1 MLIKYYYLFLLFPLF
16 TKCFSFIHLIDRT
29 IASFEEKNIHTKSCN
44 NCKSFIENEKHEF
57 SRCSKF
63 MKPKNRNKQTIGQYY
78 IPPLVQYI
86 KHNSDNNV
94 NNSDNTNNHYNN
106 YRALELFYLTT
117 TCRNNES
124 LCGYNAK
131 HYERKYFDIY

>member
-1 MLIKYYYLFLLFPLF
+1 MMIKYYYLFLLFPLF
-16 TKCFSFIHLIDRT
+16 TKCFSYIHLIDRT
-29 IASFEEKNIHTKSCN
+29 VSSFEEKNIHRKSCK
-44 NCKSFIENEKHEF
+44 NCKFFIENEKHEF

-63 MKPKNRNKQTIGQYY
+63 IKPKNRNRQIIGQYY
-78 IPPLVQYI
+78 KPPLVQYI
-86 KHNSDNNV
+86 RV
-94 NNSDNTNNHYNN
+94 NNTNNITKNSNHYNN